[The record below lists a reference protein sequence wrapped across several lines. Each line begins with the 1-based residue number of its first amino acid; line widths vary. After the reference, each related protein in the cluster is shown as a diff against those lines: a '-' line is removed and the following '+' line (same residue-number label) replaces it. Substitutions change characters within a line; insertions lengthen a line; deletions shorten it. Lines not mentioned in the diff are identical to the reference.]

1 MNHRCGS
8 AHLATY
14 HSSGH
19 ITCTYS
25 TAQNHAKPL
34 RPLLVPWETEVGG
47 GDLVHPLA
55 ELLAGPVFGRMDGKS
70 RACGLLG

>member
-47 GDLVHPLA
+47 GDLVHP
-55 ELLAGPVFGRMDGKS
+55 
-70 RACGLLG
+70 